1 MRHAGVTQLIGSL
14 TQAAGR
20 RPRPL
25 KSLHKDDKSL
35 IRDGETALR
44 PCTGQKGWAYTE
56 PRMQTSALADALFR
70 FCFVAAREL
79 TGSGTD
85 SDIW

>member
-25 KSLHKDDKSL
+25 KSLHNDDKSL

-44 PCTGQKGWAYTE
+44 PCTGQEGCAYPE

-70 FCFVAAREL
+70 FCFVAACGL
-79 TGSGTD
+79 TGSGTEGEV
-85 SDIW
+85 W